1 MEKKNF
7 ITVIINFSM
16 EPAGVQGAASL
27 PLSVVGGDTDA
38 LKRILASSPHTL
50 KQSTLLKKEV
60 CIACDKPFTSFF
72 INTGYKC
79 LGKMVWY
86 LFILY
91 L

>member
-1 MEKKNF
+1 MYIQHGREKNHNGN
-7 ITVIINFSM
+7 ITTNFSM
-16 EPAGVQGAASL
+16 EPGGVQGAASL

-79 LGKMVWY
+79 LGKMA
-86 LFILY
+86 
-91 L
+91 